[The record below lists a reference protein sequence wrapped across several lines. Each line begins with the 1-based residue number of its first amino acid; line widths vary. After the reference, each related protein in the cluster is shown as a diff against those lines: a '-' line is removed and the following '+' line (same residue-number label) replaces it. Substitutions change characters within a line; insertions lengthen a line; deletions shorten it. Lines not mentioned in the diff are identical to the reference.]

1 MKPEDEILLTDY
13 LEGDLEASKVEYVEK
28 LLKEDAEAQKLLNQ
42 LKKADIQIDSV
53 LNSDA
58 FNELDGK
65 VSSFL
70 ESKFSENKL
79 FDSLK
84 SFFIPQ
90 ALLGYALTG
99 VVFFNI
105 GTGGLAFSSS
115 SSSESVTGFNY
126 EEPFEKT
133 YFKYRGEGHLFNKYL
148 EEAIQLMVDEKR
160 GTATI
165 TYGSEKIIITLL
177 KKVIFLG
184 GGPNSIGQA
193 DLNCF
198 EGSEQR
204 KNPRQELVERLFLFC
219 SSQETS
225 SLLFK

>member
-13 LEGDLEASKVEYVEK
+13 LEGDLEASKVEYVKK

-42 LKKADIQIDSV
+42 LKKADIEIDSV

-58 FNELDGK
+58 FNELDRK

-79 FDSLK
+79 SDSLK

-105 GTGGLAFSSS
+105 GTGGLSF
-115 SSSESVTGFNY
+115 SESPSSGYLTEFNY

-133 YFKYRGEGHLFNKYL
+133 YIKFRGTNNSDIDEHL
-148 EEAIQLMVDEKR
+148 EEAIQLMVNEMR
-160 GTATI
+160 GSGKI
-165 TYGSEKIIITLL
+165 TYGSEEITITLINQ
-177 KKVIFLG
+177 KI
-184 GGPNSIGQA
+184 SEE

-204 KNPRQELVERLFLFC
+204 QNSERLFLFC
-219 SSQETS
+219 SSQEGS
-225 SLLFK
+225 SLLFKSKK

>member
-28 LLKEDAEAQKLLNQ
+28 LLKEDAEAQKIMNQ
-42 LKKADIQIDSV
+42 LKKVEIQIDSV

-58 FNELDGK
+58 FNELDRK

-105 GTGGLAFSSS
+105 GTGGLSF
-115 SSSESVTGFNY
+115 SESPSSGYLAEFNY
-126 EEPFEKT
+126 KEPFEKT
-133 YFKYRGEGHLFNKYL
+133 YLKFRGSNDSDIDEHL
-148 EEAIQLMVDEKR
+148 EEAIQLMVNEKR
-160 GTATI
+160 GTGKI
-165 TYGSEKIIITLL
+165 TYGSEEITITLINQ
-177 KKVIFLG
+177 KI
-184 GGPNSIGQA
+184 SEE

-204 KNPRQELVERLFLFC
+204 QNSERLFLFC
-219 SSQETS
+219 SSQEGS

>member
-105 GTGGLAFSSS
+105 GTGGLSF
-115 SSSESVTGFNY
+115 SESPSSGYLTEFNY

-133 YFKYRGEGHLFNKYL
+133 YFKFRGTNNSDINEHL
-148 EEAIQLMVDEKR
+148 EEAIQLMVNEKR
-160 GTATI
+160 GIGKI
-165 TYGSEKIIITLL
+165 TYGSEEITITLINQ
-177 KKVIFLG
+177 KI
-184 GGPNSIGQA
+184 SEE

-204 KNPRQELVERLFLFC
+204 QNSERQFLFC
-219 SSQETS
+219 SSQEGS

>member
-70 ESKFSENKL
+70 ESKFSEKKL

-105 GTGGLAFSSS
+105 GTGGLSF
-115 SSSESVTGFNY
+115 SESPSSGYLTEFNY

-133 YFKYRGEGHLFNKYL
+133 YFKFKSIGSNDSDIDEHL
-148 EEAIQLMVDEKR
+148 EEAIQLMVNEMR
-160 GTATI
+160 GTGKI
-165 TYGSEKIIITLL
+165 TYGSEEITITLINQ
-177 KKVIFLG
+177 KI
-184 GGPNSIGQA
+184 SEE

-204 KNPRQELVERLFLFC
+204 QNSERLFLFC
-219 SSQETS
+219 SSQEGS
-225 SLLFK
+225 SLLFKSKK

>member
-1 MKPEDEILLTDY
+1 MKSEDEILLTDY

-105 GTGGLAFSSS
+105 GTGGLSF
-115 SSSESVTGFNY
+115 SESPSSGYLTEFNY

-133 YFKYRGEGHLFNKYL
+133 YFKFKSIGSNDSDINEHL
-148 EEAIQLMVDEKR
+148 EEAIHLMVNEKR
-160 GTATI
+160 ATGKI
-165 TYGSEKIIITLL
+165 TYGSEEITITLINQ
-177 KKVIFLG
+177 KISEK
-184 GGPNSIGQA
+184 

-204 KNPRQELVERLFLFC
+204 QNSERQFLFC
-219 SSQETS
+219 NSQEGS
-225 SLLFK
+225 SLLFKSKK

>member
-28 LLKEDAEAQKLLNQ
+28 LLKEDEEAQKIMNQ
-42 LKKADIQIDSV
+42 LKKAEIQIDSV

-58 FNELDGK
+58 FNELDRK

-105 GTGGLAFSSS
+105 GTGGLSF
-115 SSSESVTGFNY
+115 SESPSSGYLTEFNY

-133 YFKYRGEGHLFNKYL
+133 YIKFRGTNNSDIDEHL
-148 EEAIQLMVDEKR
+148 EEAIQLMVNEMR
-160 GTATI
+160 GSGKI
-165 TYGSEKIIITLL
+165 TYGSEEITITLINQ
-177 KKVIFLG
+177 KI
-184 GGPNSIGQA
+184 SEE

-204 KNPRQELVERLFLFC
+204 QNSERLFLFC
-219 SSQETS
+219 SSQEGS
-225 SLLFK
+225 SLLFKSKK

>member
-79 FDSLK
+79 SDSLK

-105 GTGGLAFSSS
+105 GTGGLSF
-115 SSSESVTGFNY
+115 SESPSSGYLTEFNY

-133 YFKYRGEGHLFNKYL
+133 YFKFKSIGSNDSDIDEHL
-148 EEAIQLMVDEKR
+148 EEAIQLMVNEKR
-160 GTATI
+160 GIGKI
-165 TYGSEKIIITLL
+165 TYGSEEITITLINQ
-177 KKVIFLG
+177 KI
-184 GGPNSIGQA
+184 SEE

-204 KNPRQELVERLFLFC
+204 QNSERQFLFC
-219 SSQETS
+219 NSQEGS
-225 SLLFK
+225 SLLFKSKK

>member
-28 LLKEDAEAQKLLNQ
+28 LLKEDAEAQKIMNQ
-42 LKKADIQIDSV
+42 LKKAEIQIDSV

-58 FNELDGK
+58 FNELDRK

-115 SSSESVTGFNY
+115 SSSEYVTGFNY

-133 YFKYRGEGHLFNKYL
+133 YFKFRGSIDSVIYQYL

-177 KKVIFLG
+177 KQKI
-184 GGPNSIGQA
+184 SQA

-219 SSQETS
+219 SSQEGS

>member
-58 FNELDGK
+58 FNELDRK

-105 GTGGLAFSSS
+105 GTGGLSFNESPSSGYLT
-115 SSSESVTGFNY
+115 EFNY
-126 EEPFEKT
+126 KEPFEKT
-133 YFKYRGEGHLFNKYL
+133 YFKFRGTNNSDINEHL
-148 EEAIQLMVDEKR
+148 EEAIQLMVNEKR
-160 GTATI
+160 GIGKI
-165 TYGSEKIIITLL
+165 TYGSEEITITLINQ
-177 KKVIFLG
+177 KI
-184 GGPNSIGQA
+184 SEE

-204 KNPRQELVERLFLFC
+204 QNSERQFLFC
-219 SSQETS
+219 NSQEGS
-225 SLLFK
+225 SLLFKSKK

>member
-28 LLKEDAEAQKLLNQ
+28 LLKEDTEAQKLMNQ
-42 LKKADIQIDSV
+42 LKKAEIEIDSV
-53 LNSDA
+53 LNSDT
-58 FNELDGK
+58 FNELDKK

-99 VVFFNI
+99 LVFFNI
-105 GTGGLAFSSS
+105 GTGGLSFS
-115 SSSESVTGFNY
+115 ENPGYLTGFNY
-126 EEPFEKT
+126 NEPFEKA
-133 YFKYRGEGHLFNKYL
+133 YLKYRGSNDSDADEHIK
-148 EEAIQLMVDEKR
+148 EAIQLMVNEKK
-160 GTATI
+160 GSGKI
-165 TYGSEKIIITLL
+165 KYGSEEITITLINQ
-177 KKVIFLG
+177 KI
-184 GGPNSIGQA
+184 SEE

-204 KNPRQELVERLFLFC
+204 QNSERQFLFC
-219 SSQETS
+219 NSQEGS

>member
-58 FNELDGK
+58 FNELDRK

-105 GTGGLAFSSS
+105 GTGGLSF
-115 SSSESVTGFNY
+115 SESPSSGYLAEFNY

-133 YFKYRGEGHLFNKYL
+133 YLKFRGSIDSVIYQYL
-148 EEAIQLMVDEKR
+148 QEAIIL
-160 GTATI
+160 
-165 TYGSEKIIITLL
+165 S
-177 KKVIFLG
+177 
-184 GGPNSIGQA
+184 
-193 DLNCF
+193 
-198 EGSEQR
+198 
-204 KNPRQELVERLFLFC
+204 
-219 SSQETS
+219 
-225 SLLFK
+225 

>member
-28 LLKEDAEAQKLLNQ
+28 LLKEDAEARKLLNK
-42 LKKADIQIDSV
+42 LKKADIHIDSV

-58 FNELDGK
+58 FNELDRK

-79 FDSLK
+79 SDSLK

-105 GTGGLAFSSS
+105 GTGGLSF
-115 SSSESVTGFNY
+115 SESPSSGYLAEFNY
-126 EEPFEKT
+126 KEPFEKT
-133 YFKYRGEGHLFNKYL
+133 YIKFRGTNNSDIDEHL
-148 EEAIQLMVDEKR
+148 EEAIQLMVNEMR
-160 GTATI
+160 GSGKI
-165 TYGSEKIIITLL
+165 TYGSEEITITLINQ
-177 KKVIFLG
+177 KI
-184 GGPNSIGQA
+184 SEE

-204 KNPRQELVERLFLFC
+204 QNSERLFLFC
-219 SSQETS
+219 SSQEGS
-225 SLLFK
+225 SLLFKSKK

>member
-13 LEGDLEASKVEYVEK
+13 LEGDLESSKVEYVEK
-28 LLKEDAEAQKLLNQ
+28 LLKEDAKAQKLMNQ
-42 LKKADIQIDSV
+42 LKKAEIEIDSV

-58 FNELDGK
+58 FNKLDKK
-65 VSSFL
+65 VSTFL

-79 FDSLK
+79 IDSLK

-105 GTGGLAFSSS
+105 GTGGLSFTP
-115 SSSESVTGFNY
+115 EYIDGFNY
-126 EEPFEKT
+126 EEPFKKT
-133 YFKYRGEGHLFNKYL
+133 YFKFRGSDNSDIDQYL
-148 EEAIQLMVDEKR
+148 EEAIRLMANEKK
-160 GTATI
+160 GTGKI
-165 TYGSEKIIITLL
+165 TYGSEEITITLINQ
-177 KKVIFLG
+177 KI
-184 GGPNSIGQA
+184 SED

-204 KNPRQELVERLFLFC
+204 QNLERQFLFC
-219 SSQETS
+219 NSQEVS
-225 SLLFK
+225 SLLFKSKK

>member
-58 FNELDGK
+58 FNELDRK

-70 ESKFSENKL
+70 ESKFSEKKL

-105 GTGGLAFSSS
+105 GTGGLSF
-115 SSSESVTGFNY
+115 SESPSSGYLTEFNY

-133 YFKYRGEGHLFNKYL
+133 YIKFRGTNNSDIDEHL
-148 EEAIQLMVDEKR
+148 EEAIQLMVNEMR
-160 GTATI
+160 GSGKI
-165 TYGSEKIIITLL
+165 TYGSEEITITLINQ
-177 KKVIFLG
+177 KI
-184 GGPNSIGQA
+184 SEE

-204 KNPRQELVERLFLFC
+204 QNSERLFLFC
-219 SSQETS
+219 SSQEGS
-225 SLLFK
+225 SLLFKSKK

>member
-165 TYGSEKIIITLL
+165 TYGSEKIIIWLALMWTTH
-177 KKVIFLG
+177 I
-184 GGPNSIGQA
+184 
-193 DLNCF
+193 
-198 EGSEQR
+198 
-204 KNPRQELVERLFLFC
+204 
-219 SSQETS
+219 
-225 SLLFK
+225 

>member
-42 LKKADIQIDSV
+42 LKKADIEIDSV

-105 GTGGLAFSSS
+105 GTGGLSF
-115 SSSESVTGFNY
+115 SESPSSGYLTEFNF

-133 YFKYRGEGHLFNKYL
+133 YFKVRGLNDSDINEHLKN
-148 EEAIQLMVDEKR
+148 AIQIMVNEKR
-160 GTATI
+160 GSGKI
-165 TYGSEKIIITLL
+165 TYGSEEINITLINQ
-177 KKVIFLG
+177 KI
-184 GGPNSIGQA
+184 SEE

-204 KNPRQELVERLFLFC
+204 QNSERQFLFC
-219 SSQETS
+219 NSEEGS
-225 SLLFK
+225 SLLFKSKK

>member
-28 LLKEDAEAQKLLNQ
+28 LLKEDDEAQKIMNQ
-42 LKKADIQIDSV
+42 LKKAEIQIDSV

-58 FNELDGK
+58 FNELDNK

-79 FDSLK
+79 FGSLK

-105 GTGGLAFSSS
+105 GTGGLSF
-115 SSSESVTGFNY
+115 SESPSSGYLTEFNY

-133 YFKYRGEGHLFNKYL
+133 YFKFRGTNNSDINEHL
-148 EEAIQLMVDEKR
+148 EEAIQLMVNEKR
-160 GTATI
+160 GIGKI
-165 TYGSEKIIITLL
+165 TYGSEEITITLINQ
-177 KKVIFLG
+177 KI
-184 GGPNSIGQA
+184 SEE

-204 KNPRQELVERLFLFC
+204 QNSERQFLFC
-219 SSQETS
+219 NSQEGS
-225 SLLFK
+225 SLLFKSKK

>member
-13 LEGDLEASKVEYVEK
+13 LEGDLESSKVEYVEK
-28 LLKEDAEAQKLLNQ
+28 LLKEDAEARKLLNK
-42 LKKADIQIDSV
+42 LKKADIHIDSV

-105 GTGGLAFSSS
+105 GTGGLSF
-115 SSSESVTGFNY
+115 SESPSSGYLTEFNY

-133 YFKYRGEGHLFNKYL
+133 YIKFRGTNNSDIDEHL
-148 EEAIQLMVDEKR
+148 EEAIQLMVNEKR
-160 GTATI
+160 GTGKI
-165 TYGSEKIIITLL
+165 TYGSEEITITLINQ
-177 KKVIFLG
+177 KI
-184 GGPNSIGQA
+184 SEE

-204 KNPRQELVERLFLFC
+204 QNSERLFLFC
-219 SSQETS
+219 SSQEGS
-225 SLLFK
+225 SLLFKSKK

>member
-42 LKKADIQIDSV
+42 LKKAEIQIDSV

-105 GTGGLAFSSS
+105 GTGGLSF
-115 SSSESVTGFNY
+115 SESPSSGYLTEFNY
-126 EEPFEKT
+126 KEPFEKT
-133 YFKYRGEGHLFNKYL
+133 YFKFRGSKVS
-148 EEAIQLMVDEKR
+148 EADQHIQESLGLMLKEKR
-160 GTATI
+160 GLAEI
-165 TYGSEKIIITLL
+165 TYGSEKIRIEIQEEKISDNNL
-177 KKVIFLG
+177 KCYEGKVNLDETDKHFLY
-184 GGPNSIGQA
+184 
-193 DLNCF
+193 C
-198 EGSEQR
+198 E
-204 KNPRQELVERLFLFC
+204 
-219 SSQETS
+219 SSSSS
-225 SLLFK
+225 SLIFK

>member
-28 LLKEDAEAQKLLNQ
+28 LLKEDAEARKLLNK
-42 LKKADIQIDSV
+42 LKKADIHIDSV

-58 FNELDGK
+58 FNELDRK

-79 FDSLK
+79 SDSLK

-105 GTGGLAFSSS
+105 GTGGLSF
-115 SSSESVTGFNY
+115 SESPSSGYLTEFNY

-133 YFKYRGEGHLFNKYL
+133 YIKFRGTNNSDIDEHL
-148 EEAIQLMVDEKR
+148 EEAIQLMVNEMR
-160 GTATI
+160 GSGKI
-165 TYGSEKIIITLL
+165 TYGSEEITITLINQ
-177 KKVIFLG
+177 KI
-184 GGPNSIGQA
+184 SEE

-204 KNPRQELVERLFLFC
+204 QNSERLFLFC
-219 SSQETS
+219 SSQEGS
-225 SLLFK
+225 SLLFKSKK

>member
-58 FNELDGK
+58 FNELDRK

-105 GTGGLAFSSS
+105 GTGGLSF
-115 SSSESVTGFNY
+115 SESPSSGYLTEFNY

-133 YFKYRGEGHLFNKYL
+133 YIKFRGTNNSDIDEHL
-148 EEAIQLMVDEKR
+148 EEAIQLMVNEMR
-160 GTATI
+160 GTGKI
-165 TYGSEKIIITLL
+165 TYGSEEITITLINQ
-177 KKVIFLG
+177 KI
-184 GGPNSIGQA
+184 SEE

-204 KNPRQELVERLFLFC
+204 QNSERLFLFC
-219 SSQETS
+219 SSQEGS
-225 SLLFK
+225 SLLFKSKK

>member
-1 MKPEDEILLTDY
+1 MKLEDEILLTDY

-28 LLKEDAEAQKLLNQ
+28 LLKEDDEAQKIMNQ
-42 LKKADIQIDSV
+42 LKKAEIQIDSV

-105 GTGGLAFSSS
+105 GTGGLSF
-115 SSSESVTGFNY
+115 SESPSSGYLTEFNY

-133 YFKYRGEGHLFNKYL
+133 YFKFRGTNNSDINEHL
-148 EEAIQLMVDEKR
+148 EEAIQLMVNEKR
-160 GTATI
+160 GIGKI
-165 TYGSEKIIITLL
+165 TYGSEEITITLINQ
-177 KKVIFLG
+177 KI
-184 GGPNSIGQA
+184 SEE

-204 KNPRQELVERLFLFC
+204 QNSERQFLFC
-219 SSQETS
+219 NSQEGS
-225 SLLFK
+225 SLLFKSKK